1 MNWNV
6 FVCLIISMT
15 MSSAFVEKNPSFG
28 RNRQA
33 SSMWKMSATESPT
46 ASAVSFL
53 DGLLESLK
61 SPDGG
66 QRLLDASSASWRKAI
81 YEAVGAPAKA
91 DEMIV
96 AKSLADKMGAPQNQ
110 FAILLGKAENFNAE
124 FPSDP
129 VEYDDGMSWVEC
141 RLRGADDDKLLVTM
155 GVKLQEKEGSEGA
168 WLISSLDW
176 QDFRDKFYPGLSGRE
191 WLRAF

>member
-1 MNWNV
+1 
-6 FVCLIISMT
+6 MT

-96 AKSLADKMGAPQNQ
+96 AKSVADKMGAPQNQ